1 MKRFLAAVIALGV
14 LVFPLLMLSGCA
26 GLKLADYQRTLEIGA
41 CLSKS
46 EAVAEIMK
54 KPGAARDLIEEA
66 NEAFERIRN
75 GVAVQEDIETILRA
89 QEMVN
94 EAVDCL

>member
-1 MKRFLAAVIALGV
+1 MKFPTAALLVTSMFLC
-14 LVFPLLMLSGCA
+14 GCA
-26 GLKLADYQRTLEIGA
+26 GLNLADYQRTLEIGA

-54 KPGAARDLIEEA
+54 KPGAARELIEEA

>member
-1 MKRFLAAVIALGV
+1 MKRLLAAVIALGV

-46 EAVAEIMK
+46 EAVAEIMR
-54 KPGAARDLIEEA
+54 KPGAGKELIEEA
-66 NEAFERIRN
+66 NEAFARIRS
-75 GVAVQEDIETILRA
+75 GIAVQEDIDTIMRA
-89 QEMVN
+89 QAMIE